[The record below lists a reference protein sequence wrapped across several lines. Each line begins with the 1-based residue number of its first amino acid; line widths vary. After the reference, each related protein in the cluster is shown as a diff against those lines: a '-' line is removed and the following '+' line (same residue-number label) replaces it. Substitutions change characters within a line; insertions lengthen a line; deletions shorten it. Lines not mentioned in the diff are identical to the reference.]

1 MLWLVPR
8 FCDAIA
14 CKSVF
19 TIVYLLDVDDG
30 REREQTSK
38 QPCQAQV
45 PSSCKLWTQPSMEQ
59 LAWITA
65 TTLNARLSFSSIQGL
80 GQVLAIYLDAIGG
93 TAENIYCQS
102 ETQSPDLSLG
112 TVDGKM
118 TQLFS
123 ALRNPTG
130 MTLLCRLS
138 IHLLEQTSCHRK
150 MNLFIQLEQ

>member
-1 MLWLVPR
+1 MWMM
-8 FCDAIA
+8 
-14 CKSVF
+14 
-19 TIVYLLDVDDG
+19 G
-30 REREQTSK
+30 EREQTSK

-65 TTLNARLSFSSIQGL
+65 ATLNARLSFSSIQGS
-80 GQVLAIYLDAIGG
+80 GQGLTIYLDARGG
-93 TAENIYCQS
+93 TAENIYRQS
-102 ETQSPDLSLG
+102 ETHSPDLSLG

-150 MNLFIQLEQ
+150 MILFIQLEQSGK

>member
-1 MLWLVPR
+1 MWMM
-8 FCDAIA
+8 
-14 CKSVF
+14 
-19 TIVYLLDVDDG
+19 G
-30 REREQTSK
+30 EREQTSK

-59 LAWITA
+59 LAWITVA
-65 TTLNARLSFSSIQGL
+65 TLNARL
-80 GQVLAIYLDAIGG
+80 GQVLAIYLEAIGG
-93 TAENIYCQS
+93 TAEIIYCQS
-102 ETQSPDLSLG
+102 ETHSPDLSLG

-150 MNLFIQLEQ
+150 MNLFIQLEQSGK